1 MSVAVT
7 SVALRAIP
15 GAFILNS
22 GLGKLQTP
30 PEASVGMQQ
39 YASTGI
45 SAVQEIPADK
55 FGQALGV
62 AETALGAA
70 LLTPFV
76 SNRLAGAGLTAF
88 GAGLLTLYFGNESNT
103 EADGIRPSQE
113 GIALA
118 KDSWLVALGVGLMA
132 LPTKAKKKKRKKN

>member
-1 MSVAVT
+1 MSLAV
-7 SVALRAIP
+7 SSIALRAIP
-15 GAFILNS
+15 AAFILNS

-30 PEASVGMQQ
+30 PEASAGMQQ
-39 YASTGI
+39 FAATGI
-45 SAVQEIPADK
+45 SAVNKLPADK
-55 FGQALGV
+55 FGKILGA

-88 GAGLLTLYFGNESNT
+88 GAGLMTLYFGNEGNT
-103 EADGIRPSQE
+103 EDDGIRPSSD
-113 GIALA
+113 GTTLA

-132 LPTKAKKKKRKKN
+132 LPKGEKKAKKNKK